1 MRTLFKA
8 LIKLTITFI
17 IAVLLS
23 AVISTILHLIF
34 LRQPELIISLNPQMI
49 ITSIISNKE
58 HLEMF
63 ILIVVAFMMF
73 AILAILKMSNLKD
86 YKSKTYKVTN
96 NIEIPLPVGGRQ
108 TQQGSAWWLG
118 KKDFRKNFGVNRLDL
133 SRPEIRKLLELAD
146 IDKKYINE
154 NKINAS
160 KEKIEPIFKKGGLVV
175 GKRDKHILTP
185 YCKKIKNIKIP
196 LVKIKKV
203 EDIYFID
210 DDLHSL
216 TVGATRS
223 GKTRSLVL
231 QSIVNTGLA
240 GENMIIS
247 DPKRRAFP
255 IYS

>member
-1 MRTLFKA
+1 MKTTVRT
-8 LIKLTITFI
+8 IVKLTVTLI
-17 IAVLLS
+17 ISILLS

-34 LRQPELIISLNPQMI
+34 LRQPELIISLNSQMI

-96 NIEIPLPVGGRQ
+96 NIEIPLPVGGKQ
-108 TQQGSAWWLG
+108 TQQGSAWWLN
-118 KKDFRKNFGVNRLDL
+118 KKDFKKNFGVNRLDL
-133 SRPEIRKLLELAD
+133 SQPEIKKLLELAES
-146 IDKKYINE
+146 DKKCISE
-154 NKINAS
+154 NKKNDS

-185 YCKKIKNIKIP
+185 YCKKIKKLKIP
-196 LVKIKKV
+196 LLKVKKV
-203 EDIYFID
+203 EDIYYID

-247 DPKRRAFP
+247 DPKRGAFS